1 MADRLEAEF
10 DIIEYFKFQNKE
22 KLISD
27 NARDIVCVLTDGH
40 WGVPDNLIERLPN
53 LEIVSSYGV
62 GYDAID
68 ADFAASKNIVVTHTP
83 EVLNNEVAD
92 TAIMLWLAVYR
103 NLIQADRWARQ
114 EIGKKKDRFLFQEA
128 YRIKKLAF

>member
-1 MADRLEAEF
+1 MPKRKLLQIGNITSRMADRLEAHF

-27 NARDIVCVLTDGH
+27 NAKEIVCVLTDGH
-40 WGVPDNLIERLPN
+40 WGVPDNLMERLTN

-68 ADFAASKNIVVTHTP
+68 ADFASSKNIVVT
-83 EVLNNEVAD
+83 LS
-92 TAIMLWLAVYR
+92 
-103 NLIQADRWARQ
+103 LIH
-114 EIGKKKDRFLFQEA
+114 I
-128 YRIKKLAF
+128 